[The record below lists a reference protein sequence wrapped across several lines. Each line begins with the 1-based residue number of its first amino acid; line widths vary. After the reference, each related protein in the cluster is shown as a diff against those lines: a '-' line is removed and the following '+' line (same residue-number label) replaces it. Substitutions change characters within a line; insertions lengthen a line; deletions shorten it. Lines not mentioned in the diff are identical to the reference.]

1 MINYDSSY
9 IFSHHVMFFFLMID
23 IPSSLIFKESVSVQ
37 IPEKYVCTLDVR
49 HLWKTLRYRS
59 YLKSWWWFICSSV
72 TWFLWGVFFFFLTLT
87 GLNSGLSI
95 LILITQFIYIK
106 YKLEIQID
114 KTFIINLTKNMKCLH
129 AKQFLLTLD
138 QSRILHKANK
148 RSF

>member
-1 MINYDSSY
+1 MI
-9 IFSHHVMFFFLMID
+9 FVG
-23 IPSSLIFKESVSVQ
+23 
-37 IPEKYVCTLDVR
+37 C
-49 HLWKTLRYRS
+49 
-59 YLKSWWWFICSSV
+59 
-72 TWFLWGVFFFFLTLT
+72 FFFLTLT